1 MGHRLGMYYKE
12 KDRDKRA
19 LNKCEHLLDHAHI
32 KVYMYFIVCI
42 IIYSGLY
49 FELLT
54 IIWYNFRLKDIHV
67 GICTNTCTGNI
78 ICTLR
83 RCFLPWCIYNRRQ
96 NWIPLRAIKNKRKK
110 TQLIINIKTCGPTL
124 IIDKNRYSKS

>member
-1 MGHRLGMYYKE
+1 MACFTIFLSPGGMKLLIPLACYFTYESIYRNCKIMFCWAIRLGMYYKE

-32 KVYMYFIVCI
+32 KVYMYFFVCI

-54 IIWYNFRLKDIHV
+54 II
-67 GICTNTCTGNI
+67 
-78 ICTLR
+78 
-83 RCFLPWCIYNRRQ
+83 
-96 NWIPLRAIKNKRKK
+96 
-110 TQLIINIKTCGPTL
+110 
-124 IIDKNRYSKS
+124 